1 MPYCRRNGLNRSL
14 AISPDNIR
22 FSSTS
27 NVSISS
33 AIAVGMGWTWM
44 GTVFVSVR
52 LMEIT
57 SNVIHQG
64 PLLFEDTLLSGQFF
78 DCDCLEH
85 FALCLVNLFPHFAQ
99 QQFGSARTPGR

>member
-14 AISPDNIR
+14 AISPVIIR
-22 FSSTS
+22 LASAS

-57 SNVIHQG
+57 SNVIHQR
-64 PLLFEDTLLSGQFF
+64 PLLFEDTLSSGQFF
-78 DCDCLEH
+78 DCDRLKH
-85 FALCLVNLFPHFAQ
+85 LALCLVNLFPHFSQ
-99 QQFGSARTPGR
+99 QEFGFARTPGR

>member
-14 AISPDNIR
+14 AISPEIIR
-22 FSSTS
+22 FASAS

-33 AIAVGMGWTWM
+33 VIPVGMGWTWM

-64 PLLFEDTLLSGQFF
+64 PLLFENTLLSGEFF
-78 DCDCLEH
+78 DCDRLEDL
-85 FALCLVNLFPHFAQ
+85 ALCLVNLFPHFAQ
-99 QQFGSARTPGR
+99 QQFGFARAP

>member
-14 AISPDNIR
+14 AICPANIR
-22 FSSTS
+22 FASAS

-64 PLLFEDTLLSGQFF
+64 PLLFEETLLAGQVF
-78 DCDCLEH
+78 DCDRLQYL
-85 FALCLVNLFPHFAQ
+85 ALCLVNLFPHFAQ
-99 QQFGSARTPGR
+99 QEFGFARAPGR